1 MFHVFVKRRESTIS
15 REVDWYIG
23 KPDDAEA
30 KMVAVPTGRLLVI
43 LKAALENQLEG

>member
-30 KMVAVPTGRLLVI
+30 KMVAVPTGLLV
-43 LKAALENQLEG
+43 KPK